1 MATGTGH
8 LEPDRYGPESGKQGK
23 GHCRMDSCRSER
35 YWAHKLHFSRKP
47 RKGKHAHQGGGP
59 VRRLGGFFLFG
70 LSETSGEAMRIGRKP
85 LGIVYLTR
93 SGTRNGNKVF

>member
-1 MATGTGH
+1 MVRKVESRAKVIAEWILAEVNGTG
-8 LEPDRYGPESGKQGK
+8 P
-23 GHCRMDSCRSER
+23 
-35 YWAHKLHFSRKP
+35 HKLHFSRKP